1 MDEPVPVVSTTDRLC
16 FTVFLAVVLHA
27 TLILGIS
34 FSLPDIIN
42 NNPVIEVTLAHNPSE
57 EAPEKADFMAQ
68 ENQIGGG
75 ELKEDALPSI
85 VEPSEFLSNKIQEV
99 VPETPPQS
107 QPEKAEQLT
116 AHVTSTQ
123 KSEDKSIDKQEV
135 EVTKDPMKEISNE
148 ISLLERSLE
157 LASLDAKLDIREQLQ
172 TKDTRVLK
180 VSSVSALKTSHAY
193 YVKDWINKIQRI
205 GKLNYPEEARRRKLY
220 GDPRISVALLPNGSV
235 KEIKILRSSGHKI
248 LDDAAVRIVRLAE
261 PFAPFPPDLKR
272 DFDVLEIT
280 RNWEFSKHGR
290 GSVFSR

>member
-1 MDEPVPVVSTTDRLC
+1 MAEPIPVVSTTDRLC
-16 FTVFLAVVLHA
+16 FTVFLAVVFHA

-42 NNPVIEVTLAHNPSE
+42 NNPVIEVTLAHNPAA

-99 VPETPPQS
+99 TPETPPQS

-123 KSEDKSIDKQEV
+123 KSEDKVTDKQED
-135 EVTKDPMKEISNE
+135 EVSKDPMKEISQE

-180 VSSVSALKTSHAY
+180 VSSVSTLKTSHAY
-193 YVKDWINKIQRI
+193 YVKQWVSKIQAI

-220 GDPRISVALLPNGSV
+220 GELRLSVALLPNGTV
-235 KEIKILRSSGHKI
+235 KEIKILQSSGHKI
-248 LDDAAVRIVRLAE
+248 LDDAAIRIVRLAE
-261 PFAPFPPDLKR
+261 PYAPFPPQLKR
-272 DFDVLEIT
+272 DYDVLEIT
-280 RNWEFSKHGR
+280 RNWQFSKHGR